1 MVARDKKSSVIIEQK
16 LSQAV
21 GKATGAPTPEGFSAL
36 SDVLKR
42 FNPTK
47 DRFISREFQKYAY
60 DLAEEL
66 QDMEHKSLYMRLAKT
81 TPRHLI
87 EQARYFVKDAQRVD
101 NRGRLFMW
109 KLSQLRKEHKEKQAK
124 KA

>member
-1 MVARDKKSSVIIEQK
+1 MVRDDKNVF
-16 LSQAV
+16 
-21 GKATGAPTPEGFSAL
+21 APV

-42 FNPTK
+42 FNPTQ

-66 QDMEHKSLYMRLAKT
+66 QDLDHKSLYMRLVKI

-87 EQARYFVKDAQRVD
+87 EQARYFVKDAQNVQ

-109 KLSQLRKEHKEKQAK
+109 KLSQLKKEHKEKAGTQGS
-124 KA
+124 

>member
-1 MVARDKKSSVIIEQK
+1 MVRDK
-16 LSQAV
+16 
-21 GKATGAPTPEGFSAL
+21 TDDFAPVSE
-36 SDVLKR
+36 VLKR
-42 FNPTK
+42 FNPTQ

-66 QDMEHKSLYMRLAKT
+66 LDLDHKSLYMRLVKT

-87 EQARYFVKDAQRVD
+87 EQARYFVKDAQNVQ

-109 KLSQLRKEHKEKQAK
+109 KLSQLKKEKKLKDAK
-124 KA
+124 AGTQGS

>member
-1 MVARDKKSSVIIEQK
+1 MTARNDDNDF
-16 LSQAV
+16 
-21 GKATGAPTPEGFSAL
+21 APV

-42 FNPTK
+42 FNPTQ

-66 QDMEHKSLYMRLAKT
+66 LDLDHKSLYMRLVKT

-87 EQARYFVKDAQRVD
+87 EQARYFVKDAQNVQ

-109 KLSQLRKEHKEKQAK
+109 KLSQLKKEKKIKDEKVGTQGK
-124 KA
+124 EI

>member
-1 MVARDKKSSVIIEQK
+1 MGDFDSVKS
-16 LSQAV
+16 
-21 GKATGAPTPEGFSAL
+21 
-36 SDVLKR
+36 VLKK
-42 FNPTK
+42 FNPTQ

-66 QDMEHKSLYMRLAKT
+66 LDLDHKSLYMRLVKT

-87 EQARYFVKDAQRVD
+87 EQARYFVKDAQNVQ

-109 KLSQLRKEHKEKQAK
+109 KLTQLKKERKEKEAQKSK
-124 KA
+124 